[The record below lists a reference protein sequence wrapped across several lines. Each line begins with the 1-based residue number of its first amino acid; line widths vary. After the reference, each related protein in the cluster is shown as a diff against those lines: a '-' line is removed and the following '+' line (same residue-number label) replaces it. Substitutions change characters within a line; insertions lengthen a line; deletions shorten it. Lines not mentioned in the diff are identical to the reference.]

1 MARTNPTRTHTPLC
15 QWPTPPFWGDTL
27 EQRLKYQK
35 RRGLKFGRAGNTTKS
50 YLKYECQFSGGAP
63 PSKAD
68 AVHALVEWEGRV
80 RYGYLV
86 EDSARCV
93 LQEVYRAHAT
103 YKYTQSASIND
114 TNVFRKRKKNRSY
127 TIFAK
132 F

>member
-1 MARTNPTRTHTPLC
+1 MFLSQAEPST
-15 QWPTPPFWGDTL
+15 
-27 EQRLKYQK
+27 
-35 RRGLKFGRAGNTTKS
+35 
-50 YLKYECQFSGGAP
+50 AP

-103 YKYTQSASIND
+103 YKYTQSAACIFTPHGEIVQSNPIAMAWGIWGEWEKRNMAAGED
-114 TNVFRKRKKNRSY
+114 RGNATNN
-127 TIFAK
+127 
-132 F
+132 